1 MVATPQL
8 ETIAELVAALMALRA
23 ALAKTVGEK

>member
-1 MVATPQL
+1 MSEL
-8 ETIAELVAALMALRA
+8 ETIAELVAALMAVRA